1 MELSLFIFDQIIDIK
16 SRVQSIG
23 IYIWRKRKLN
33 EEIFFHVRI
42 NVHFTF
48 ELKFTTL
55 NKNNFY
61 TIWNREREKFFP
73 ISQITNNILF
83 RIRIQHRNTFSIF
96 IYTIKIH
103 HPEWKY
109 DFHDIYGRR
118 KLDEEIPYSYKRAL
132 PFSFA
137 HNSKFARIST
147 CVSSFPPISDNLS
160 LRAGLCYTN
169 NERGAFHTR
178 FVAHR
183 RRVELAGRRLE
194 RTTRARRMRVGIPA
208 DRDEAFAHLPRWRK
222 RNCSR
227 FVVLRAYSGSFDWF
241 GAIYSIV
248 STRISRK

>member
-1 MELSLFIFDQIIDIK
+1 MVPAIIVELIEIIIFGIFRRGSLGNYFMELFLFIFDQVIDIK

-42 NVHFTF
+42 NVHFIF

-147 CVSSFPPISDNLS
+147 CVSSFLPDLGQS
-160 LRAGLCYTN
+160 LITS
-169 NERGAFHTR
+169 
-178 FVAHR
+178 
-183 RRVELAGRRLE
+183 
-194 RTTRARRMRVGIPA
+194 RTLL
-208 DRDEAFAHLPRWRK
+208 HK
-222 RNCSR
+222 
-227 FVVLRAYSGSFDWF
+227 
-241 GAIYSIV
+241 
-248 STRISRK
+248 